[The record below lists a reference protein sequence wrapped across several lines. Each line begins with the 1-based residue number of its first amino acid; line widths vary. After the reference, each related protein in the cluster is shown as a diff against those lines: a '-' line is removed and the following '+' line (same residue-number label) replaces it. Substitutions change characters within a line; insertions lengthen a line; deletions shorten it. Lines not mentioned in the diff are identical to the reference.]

1 MTEYINVLYK
11 KTARIMIAV
20 CGLLFSL
27 FSFVYLYVFQRDVLE
42 ALHYSLAHGK
52 TVFAPLASAI
62 VITLILLLLR
72 WGVNSLLGL
81 KGKVRALAYVPS
93 FLVLCALTDVGRGVY
108 MSSYYTPWTWL
119 LPLLVLLF
127 VGLGYWLRGLFRVQL
142 NQEGSLWGLVNCN
155 LTILLGLCVLTV
167 CVGNTNR
174 GYHHELEAEHY
185 LRAREYDKVLE
196 VGKRSLE
203 ASRNLT
209 AFRAVALSHLGQMGD
224 KLFAYPQYYRSDGL
238 FFESDSLHTL
248 RYTNDSIY
256 YLLGV
261 RPYAGEDRMVFLRNI
276 CYKGTG
282 KYTSLDYYLS
292 ALLLEKQLGQFMEA
306 VPDFYLP
313 EDTLPRYYREAV
325 VLYHA
330 QQKDTIFPVADSLM
344 IGRFKAYRTLQQK
357 EGSSLE
363 ERNRMRREFGDTY
376 WWYYDYQE

>member
-42 ALHYSLAHGK
+42 ALHFSLAHGK

-108 MSSYYTPWTWL
+108 MSSYHTPWTWL

-142 NQEGSLWGLVNCN
+142 NQEGSIWGLVNSN

-185 LRAREYDKVLE
+185 LRAQEYDKVLQ
-196 VGKRSLE
+196 VGKHSLE
-203 ASRNLT
+203 ASRTLT
-209 AFRAVALSHLGQMGD
+209 VFRAVALSHLGQMGD

-238 FFESDSLHTL
+238 FFDADSLHTL

-256 YLLGV
+256 YLLGA
-261 RPYAGEDRMVFLRNI
+261 RPYAGEDRLVFCGTSATRVLESIHPWIIIFRLCCWKSNWIASCRRFRIFI
-276 CYKGTG
+276 CQRILCHVIIAKRLYCIMHNG
-282 KYTSLDYYLS
+282 
-292 ALLLEKQLGQFMEA
+292 M
-306 VPDFYLP
+306 
-313 EDTLPRYYREAV
+313 TLF
-325 VLYHA
+325 LYP
-330 QQKDTIFPVADSLM
+330 TV
-344 IGRFKAYRTLQQK
+344 
-357 EGSSLE
+357 
-363 ERNRMRREFGDTY
+363 
-376 WWYYDYQE
+376 

>member
-1 MTEYINVLYK
+1 MSDYQNALYK

-42 ALHYSLAHGK
+42 ALHFSLAHGK

-81 KGKVRALAYVPS
+81 KGMVRALAYVPS

-108 MSSYYTPWTWL
+108 MSSYHTPWTWL

-127 VGLGYWLRGLFRVQL
+127 VGISYWLRGLFRVQL
-142 NQEGSLWGLVNCN
+142 NQEGNPWGLVNSN
-155 LTILLGLCVLTV
+155 LAILLGLCVLTV
-167 CVGNTNR
+167 CVGNSNR
-174 GYHHELEAEHY
+174 AYHHELEAEYY
-185 LRAREYDKVLE
+185 LRTKQYDKVLE
-196 VGKRSLE
+196 VGKYSLE
-203 ASRNLT
+203 ASRTLT
-209 AFRAVALSHLGQMGD
+209 ASRAVALSHLGQMGD
-224 KLFAYPQYYRSDGL
+224 KLFAYPQYYHSDGL
-238 FFESDSLHTL
+238 FFGTDSLRSL

-256 YLLGV
+256 YLLGA

-292 ALLLEKQLGQFMEA
+292 ALLLDKQLDQFMHTI
-306 VPDFYLP
+306 PDFYLP
-313 EDTLPRYYREAV
+313 EDTLPRYYREAAM
-325 VLYHA
+325 LYHV
-330 QQKDTIFPVADSLM
+330 QRKDTLFPVTDSLM
-344 IGRFKAYRTLQQK
+344 SVRFQAYRELQRK
-357 EGSSLE
+357 AGSSLE

>member
-1 MTEYINVLYK
+1 MSDYTNALYK
-11 KTARIMIAV
+11 KTARIMIVV

-42 ALHYSLAHGK
+42 ALHFSLAHGK

-62 VITLILLLLR
+62 VVTLILLLLR

-81 KGKVRALAYVPS
+81 KGKVRALSYVPS

-108 MSSYYTPWTWL
+108 TSGYHTQWTWL

-127 VGLGYWLRGLFRVQL
+127 VVFAYWLRGLFRVQL
-142 NQEGSLWGLVNCN
+142 NQEGSIWGLVNSN
-155 LTILLGLCVLTV
+155 LTILLGLCLLTV
-167 CVGNTNR
+167 CVGNSNR
-174 GYHHELEAEHY
+174 LFHHELEAEYY
-185 LRAREYDKVLE
+185 LRTKEYDKVLK
-196 VGKRSLE
+196 VGEHSLE
-203 ASRNLT
+203 ASRTLT

-256 YLLGV
+256 YLLGA
-261 RPYAGEDRMVFLRNI
+261 RPYVGEDRMVFLRNI

-292 ALLLEKQLGQFMEA
+292 ALLLDKQLGQFMHTL
-306 VPDFYLP
+306 PDFYLP
-313 EDTLPRYYREAV
+313 EDTLPRYYREAA
-325 VLYHA
+325 VLYHT
-330 QQKDTIFPVADSLM
+330 QQNDSVCVADSVMLEHF
-344 IGRFKAYRTLQQK
+344 RAYRELQQQAGTLQEK
-357 EGSSLE
+357 
-363 ERNRMRREFGDTY
+363 RNRMRRAFGDTY

>member
-1 MTEYINVLYK
+1 MSDYTNALYK

-27 FSFVYLYVFQRDVLE
+27 FSFVYLYVFQREVLE
-42 ALHYSLAHGK
+42 AFHFSLAHGK

-62 VITLILLLLR
+62 VVTLILLLLR

-81 KGKVRALAYVPS
+81 KGKVRALSYVPS

-108 MSSYYTPWTWL
+108 TSGYHTQWTWL

-127 VGLGYWLRGLFRVQL
+127 VGLAYWLRGLFRVQL
-142 NQEGSLWGLVNCN
+142 NQEGSIWGLVNSN
-155 LTILLGLCVLTV
+155 LTILLCLCLLTV
-167 CVGNTNR
+167 CVGNSNR
-174 GYHHELEAEHY
+174 AYHHELEAEYY
-185 LRAREYDKVLE
+185 LRTKEYDKVLN
-196 VGKRSLE
+196 VGEHSLE
-203 ASRNLT
+203 ASRTLT

-224 KLFAYPQYYRSDGL
+224 RLFAYPQYYRSDGL

-256 YLLGV
+256 YLLGA

-292 ALLLEKQLGQFMEA
+292 ALLLEKQVDRFMQ
-306 VPDFYLP
+306 VLPDFYLP
-313 EDTLPRYYREAV
+313 EDTLPRYYREAA

-330 QQKDTIFPVADSLM
+330 QRNDTIFPVADSLM
-344 IGRFKAYRTLQQK
+344 TDRFKAYRALQQ
-357 EGSSLE
+357 EGGSPQQ

>member
-1 MTEYINVLYK
+1 MSDYQNALYK

-42 ALHYSLAHGK
+42 ALHFSLAHGK

-81 KGKVRALAYVPS
+81 KGMVRALAYVPS

-108 MSSYYTPWTWL
+108 MSSYHTPWTWL

-127 VGLGYWLRGLFRVQL
+127 VGISYWLRGLFRVQL
-142 NQEGSLWGLVNCN
+142 NQEGNPWGLVNSN
-155 LTILLGLCVLTV
+155 LAILLGLCVLTV
-167 CVGNTNR
+167 CVGNSNR
-174 GYHHELEAEHY
+174 AYHHELEAEYY
-185 LRAREYDKVLE
+185 LRTKQYDKVLE
-196 VGKRSLE
+196 VGKYSLE
-203 ASRNLT
+203 ASRTLT
-209 AFRAVALSHLGQMGD
+209 ASRAVALSHLGQMGD
-224 KLFAYPQYYRSDGL
+224 KLFAYPQYYHSDGL
-238 FFESDSLHTL
+238 FFGTDSLRSL

-256 YLLGV
+256 YLLGA

-292 ALLLEKQLGQFMEA
+292 ALLLDKQLDQFMHTI
-306 VPDFYLP
+306 PDFYLP
-313 EDTLPRYYREAV
+313 EDTLPRYYREAAM
-325 VLYHA
+325 LYHV
-330 QQKDTIFPVADSLM
+330 QRKDTLFPVTDSLM
-344 IGRFKAYRTLQQK
+344 SVRFQAYRELQRK
-357 EGSSLE
+357 ADSSLE

>member
-1 MTEYINVLYK
+1 MAEAVCACPFCSCIETSERLIFCMTEYINVLYK

-42 ALHYSLAHGK
+42 ALHFSLAHGK

-108 MSSYYTPWTWL
+108 MSSYHTPWTWL

-142 NQEGSLWGLVNCN
+142 NQEGSIWGLVNSN

-185 LRAREYDKVLE
+185 LRAQEYDKVLQ
-196 VGKRSLE
+196 VGKIRW
-203 ASRNLT
+203 RP
-209 AFRAVALSHLGQMGD
+209 V
-224 KLFAYPQYYRSDGL
+224 
-238 FFESDSLHTL
+238 
-248 RYTNDSIY
+248 
-256 YLLGV
+256 V
-261 RPYAGEDRMVFLRNI
+261 R
-276 CYKGTG
+276 
-282 KYTSLDYYLS
+282 
-292 ALLLEKQLGQFMEA
+292 
-306 VPDFYLP
+306 
-313 EDTLPRYYREAV
+313 
-325 VLYHA
+325 
-330 QQKDTIFPVADSLM
+330 
-344 IGRFKAYRTLQQK
+344 
-357 EGSSLE
+357 
-363 ERNRMRREFGDTY
+363 
-376 WWYYDYQE
+376 